1 MNGGMFTDDECLREC
16 RQDVGNDTSAKSL
29 VIMWYEKKGDGEG
42 GLEFV
47 QDKIL
52 QSIIEKTKR
61 YLPRISL
68 MVK

>member
-29 VIMWYEKKGDGEG
+29 VIMWFEKKGGGEG

-47 QDKIL
+47 QDN
-52 QSIIEKTKR
+52 
-61 YLPRISL
+61 
-68 MVK
+68 